1 MSSAPSSS
9 LILPGSQKFMG
20 EENYTQW
27 VRAIESIADQFDLHK
42 YYHPDA
48 PAGPERVNEF
58 TVKAVDE
65 AGQTKLKLWKAL
77 VAQEA
82 KMRQAI
88 EFNLH
93 PGPMA
98 IIATERTA
106 KDIFS
111 RTTP

>member
-9 LILPGSQKFMG
+9 LILPGSQKLKG
-20 EENYTQW
+20 EENYAQW

-48 PAGPERVNEF
+48 PAGPTRVNEF
-58 TVKAVDE
+58 TVKIADTE
-65 AGQTKLKLWKAL
+65 GQAKLKAWKEW

-106 KDIFS
+106 KDW
-111 RTTP
+111 